1 MSKTLFLNRDLS
13 WLSFNHRVLMDAQ
26 DVSVP
31 VLERLK
37 FSAIYSNN
45 LDEFFR
51 VRVASA
57 RHVAEIGKKKINK
70 EFQADP
76 DELLTK
82 IHKEVDRQLIEYGQ
96 TLEVILA
103 ELKEAGIHI
112 YTNLNAIPSN
122 KHSELLHYF
131 KTNVLGHLKPYI
143 FEEEE
148 ESPFL
153 DNGNLYFALR
163 LKKEN
168 REYFAYLDIPSY
180 KMPRFYLLELDN
192 GNYGYCFLDDI
203 IQLHLDLVF
212 QGYDV
217 LECKSIKLNKD
228 ADLHIDDEFDGDL
241 VEKIEKQIKKRNL
254 GAPARFLYDGSISE
268 RLLNKFL
275 DSFVI
280 EPADLVEGGRYH
292 NLNDYF
298 QIKNP
303 TDNDLEFPS
312 QPPLKSSSIEE
323 ERSVLKAIEKSDQ
336 ILHFPYQSYDYILQ
350 FFNDAAI
357 DPDVKEVNV
366 TFYRMAKDSMIG
378 HALISAANNGKK
390 VKVFMEVKA
399 RFDEENNLFWAT
411 KMKQAGIQ
419 LVYSMPGLKVH
430 AKVALVKKKNKNG
443 KEISYGFFGTGN
455 LNENTAKI
463 YCDHGLLTTDE
474 TLTSELGS
482 MFEFLHTKQKP
493 EDFSEL
499 IVSQFDAFDE
509 FSKLIDREILHVKE
523 GRKGKII
530 LKMNNL
536 EERGLIKKIYEA
548 AEAGVEITLIIR
560 SICCL
565 KPGVQNLKV
574 IRIVDRYLEHAR
586 VFYFYNDGKEDVRMG
601 SSDWM
606 KRNIF
611 RRVEV
616 TFPVKDKAIK
626 AQIMYIVDLQI
637 RDNRKARYFTSGY
650 KNILVQNDDEKIRS
664 QQATYGYIKSFNQ
677 SG

>member
-1 MSKTLFLNRDLS
+1 MNKTLFLNRDLS
-13 WLSFNHRVLMDAQ
+13 WLSFNHRVLMEAQ

-57 RHVAEIGKKKINK
+57 RHIAEIGKKKINK

-96 TLEVILA
+96 TLDVILA
-103 ELKEAGIHI
+103 KLKEAGIHI
-112 YTNLNAIPSN
+112 YTNLDAIPSS

-131 KTNVLGHLKPYI
+131 KTNVLGHLKPYV
-143 FEEEE
+143 FENSD
-148 ESPFL
+148 SPFL
-153 DNGNLYFALR
+153 DNGSLYFALR
-163 LKKEN
+163 LKKQN

-203 IQLHLDLVF
+203 IRLHLDLAF
-212 QGYDV
+212 QDYEV
-217 LECKSIKLNKD
+217 LECKSVKLNKD

-241 VEKIEKQIKKRNL
+241 VAKIEKQIKKRNL
-254 GAPARFLYDGSISE
+254 GAPARFLYDGSISKK
-268 RLLNKFL
+268 LF
-275 DSFVI
+275 DQFVECFAI
-280 EPADLVEGGRYH
+280 DTADLVEGGRYH
-292 NLNDYF
+292 NLIDYF

-303 TDNDLEFPS
+303 TDKLLEYPS
-312 QPPLKSSSIEE
+312 QPALRSSSIEK
-323 ERSVLKAIEKSDQ
+323 ERSVLTAIEKADQ

-357 DPDVKEVNV
+357 DPEVEEINV

-378 HALISAANNGKK
+378 HALISAAENGKT

-399 RFDEENNLFWAT
+399 RFDEENNLLWAT
-411 KMKQAGIQ
+411 KMKEAGIQ
-419 LVYSMPGLKVH
+419 IVYSMPGLKVH
-430 AKVALVKKKNKNG
+430 AKVALVKKERKG
-443 KEISYGFFGTGN
+443 KTIAYGFFGTGN
-455 LNENTAKI
+455 LNENTARV
-463 YCDHGLLTTDE
+463 YSDFGLLTTDE
-474 TLTSELGS
+474 DLTSELARV
-482 MFEFLHTKQKP
+482 FEFLHTKQKP
-493 EDFSEL
+493 KGFNEL
-499 IVSQFDAFDE
+499 IVSQFDAFE
-509 FSKLIDREILHVKE
+509 KFSGLIDREIRHVKE
-523 GRKGKII
+523 GRKGRII

-548 AEAGVEITLIIR
+548 AKAGVEITLIIR

-586 VFYFYNDGKEDVRMG
+586 VFYFYNNGKEDVWMG

-611 RRVEV
+611 RRIEV
-616 TFPVKDKAIK
+616 TFPIKDAVIK
-626 AQIMYIVDLQI
+626 SQIMHIVGLQI
-637 RDNRKARYFTSGY
+637 RDNQKACYFKADYG
-650 KNILVQNDDEKIRS
+650 NELVQNNDEKVRA
-664 QQATYGYIKSFNQ
+664 QQGTYAYIDRLNQ
-677 SG
+677 IE

>member
-1 MSKTLFLNRDLS
+1 MNEESFLNRDLS
-13 WLSFNHRVLMDAQ
+13 WLSFNQRVLMEAQ
-26 DVSVP
+26 DKSVP
-31 VLERLK
+31 ILERLK

-57 RHVAEIGKKKINK
+57 RRIAEIGKKKISK
-70 EFQADP
+70 EFEADP
-76 DELLTK
+76 DKLLTK
-82 IHKEVDRQLIEYGQ
+82 IHKEVDRQLVEYGR
-96 TLEVILA
+96 TLDSILA
-103 ELKEAGIHI
+103 ELKISGIHI
-112 YTNLNAIPSN
+112 YTNTESIPSP
-122 KHSELLHYF
+122 KHPELLHYF
-131 KTNVLGHLKPYI
+131 KTNIQGHLKPYI
-143 FEEEE
+143 FDVDEEA
-148 ESPFL
+148 PFL
-153 DNGNLYFALR
+153 DNGSLYFALY
-163 LKKEN
+163 LQKKGQK
-168 REYFAYLDIPSY
+168 YFAYLDIPSY
-180 KMPRFYLLELDN
+180 KMDRFYLLELDN
-192 GNYGYCFLDDI
+192 GAYGYCFLDDI
-203 IQLHLDLVF
+203 IRLHLDLVF
-212 QGYDV
+212 QDYEV
-217 LECKSIKLNKD
+217 LECKSVKLNKD

-254 GAPARFLYDGSISE
+254 GAPSRFLYDGSISE
-268 RLLNKFL
+268 LLLNKFL
-275 DSFVI
+275 DSFAI
-280 EPADLVEGGRYH
+280 ELPDLVEGGRYH

-303 TDNDLEFPS
+303 TEKQLEFPP
-312 QPPLKSSSIEE
+312 QPPLRSSSIEK
-323 ERSVLKAIEKSDQ
+323 ERSVLTAIEKADQ

-357 DPDVKEVNV
+357 DPEVKEINV

-399 RFDEENNLFWAT
+399 RFDEENNLHWAR
-411 KMKQAGIQ
+411 KMKEAGIRI
-419 LVYSMPGLKVH
+419 VYSMPGLKVH
-430 AKVALVKKKNKNG
+430 AKVALIKKVKENG
-443 KEISYGFFGTGN
+443 SLISFGFFGTGN
-455 LNENTAKI
+455 LNENTAKV

-474 TLTSELGS
+474 NLTTELS
-482 MFEFLHTKQKP
+482 DVFEFLHTKQEP
-493 EDFSEL
+493 VGFNEL
-499 IVSQFDAFDE
+499 IVSQFEAFDE

-548 AEAGVEITLIIR
+548 AEEGVDITLIIR

-586 VFYFYNDGKEDVRMG
+586 VFYFYNNGNEDVRMG

-616 TFPVKDKAIK
+616 TFPVKNEAIK
-626 AQIMYIVDLQI
+626 DQIMHIVDLQI
-637 RDNRKARYFTSGY
+637 RDNQKACNFNADYENVRIDNVDKPTRAQREAY
-650 KNILVQNDDEKIRS
+650 KFLKKMN
-664 QQATYGYIKSFNQ
+664 
-677 SG
+677 

>member
-1 MSKTLFLNRDLS
+1 MNEELFLNRDLS
-13 WLSFNHRVLMDAQ
+13 WLSFNKRVLMEAQ
-26 DVSVP
+26 DTSVP
-31 VLERLK
+31 ILERLK

-57 RHVAEIGKKKINK
+57 RRIAEIGKKKITK
-70 EFQADP
+70 EFEANP
-76 DELLTK
+76 DELLTQ
-82 IHKEVDRQLIEYGQ
+82 IHKEVDRQLIEYGK
-96 TLEVILA
+96 TLDAILV
-103 ELKEAGIHI
+103 ELKENDIHI
-112 YTNLNAIPSN
+112 YTELDAIPSS
-122 KHSELLHYF
+122 KHPELLHYF

-143 FEEEE
+143 LDTED

-153 DNGNLYFALR
+153 DNGSLYFALHLR
-163 LKKEN
+163 KEN
-168 REYFAYLDIPSY
+168 QKYFAYLDIPSY
-180 KMPRFYLLELDN
+180 KIPRFYLLELADN
-192 GNYGYCFLDDI
+192 KYGYCFLDDI
-203 IQLHLDLVF
+203 IRLHLDLVF
-212 QGYDV
+212 QDYEV

-241 VEKIEKQIKKRNL
+241 VEKIEKQVKKRNL
-254 GAPARFLYDGSISE
+254 GDPSRFLYDGSISDK
-268 RLLNKFL
+268 LLNKFL
-275 DSFVI
+275 ESFSI

-303 TDNDLEFPS
+303 TNKDLEFPD
-312 QPPLKSSSIEE
+312 QPSLKSSSIEQ
-323 ERSVLKAIEKSDQ
+323 ERSVLTAIEKSDQ

-357 DPDVKEVNV
+357 DPDVKEINV

-399 RFDEENNLFWAT
+399 RFDEENNLYWAT
-411 KMKQAGIQ
+411 KMKEAGIQ
-419 LVYSMPGLKVH
+419 IVYSMPGLKVH
-430 AKVALVKKKNKNG
+430 AKVALVLKNAING
-443 KEISYGFFGTGN
+443 KSVSYGFFGTGN

-474 TLTSELGS
+474 VLTSELKNV
-482 MFEFLHTKQKP
+482 FEFLHTRKEP
-493 EDFSEL
+493 ENFSEL
-499 IVSQFDAFDE
+499 IVSQFDAFEE
-509 FSKLIDREILHVKE
+509 FSKLIDREINHVKA

-536 EERGLIKKIYEA
+536 EERGLIEKIYA
-548 AEAGVEITLIIR
+548 AAKVGVEITLIIR

-565 KPGVQNLKV
+565 KPGVHNLKV

-586 VFYFYNDGKEDVRMG
+586 VFYFYNNGQEDVRMG

-611 RRVEV
+611 RRIEV
-616 TFPVKDKAIK
+616 TFPVKDEHIK
-626 AQIMYIVDLQI
+626 AQIMQIIDLQI
-637 RDNRKARYFTSGY
+637 LDNQKAFYFNSDY
-650 KNILVQNDDEKIRS
+650 KNVQIDSPHKPIRA
-664 QQATYGYIKSFNQ
+664 QKEIYALLQRQN
-677 SG
+677 